1 VRWRRQGNSCSP
13 CSFSIRGSNWLT
25 GIDQHVAVLQ
35 ATQVDVRQLFDDLA
49 PSGSNEQMPPPSCAA
64 SPSPS
69 TSVSMMMNEEKAEKV
84 VRVAML

>member
-1 VRWRRQGNSCSP
+1 MILRTLNLANQHC
-13 CSFSIRGSNWLT
+13 
-25 GIDQHVAVLQ
+25 DQHVAVLQ

-49 PSGSNEQMPPPSCAA
+49 PSGSNEHMPPPSCPA